1 MRRMSTPDKRLD
13 TALRKVKL
21 YQMNQ
26 WVGNLTPAEAKA
38 LVSAGAIAA
47 HHDIAWIDAGLQAG
61 SEGVRWIYF
70 TASPALRALLR
81 ARTSRCEPVKTAAE
95 T

>member
-1 MRRMSTPDKRLD
+1 MRRMSTPDEHLGA
-13 TALRKVKL
+13 ALRKVKL

-26 WVGNLTPAEAKA
+26 WVGNLTPPEAKA
-38 LVSAGAIAA
+38 LVNAGAIAA
-47 HHDIAWIDAGLQAG
+47 HHDIAWINSGLQAG

-70 TASPALRALLR
+70 AASPALRALLR
-81 ARTSRCEPVKTAAE
+81 ARTSRCEPVKTPVE